1 MGVGWLVIICV
12 IHQFHFFHPSAYCRY
27 REGMIIHPEKYG
39 KKWKN
44 TCQPKVVI
52 NINNKGI
59 TIYEVPQPFD
69 TFVFVDLLQHMKY
82 VFLLDLA
89 AVIKSAKHLKWF
101 LIQRLCGS

>member
-1 MGVGWLVIICV
+1 M
-12 IHQFHFFHPSAYCRY
+12 
-27 REGMIIHPEKYG
+27 
-39 KKWKN
+39 
-44 TCQPKVVI
+44 VI

-89 AVIKSAKHLKWF
+89 AVIKSAKHLK
-101 LIQRLCGS
+101 